1 MNTQTAIGVDI
12 GGSHIT
18 AALIALNDFS
28 VAPDSLCRQ
37 AVDARGSAS
46 DIIASWA
53 GVIKTVLTKKEDG
66 FTGKIGIAMPGPFDY
81 EQGISFIR
89 NLDKYEALYGLPVK
103 LLLAESLQMDAGKIS
118 FMNDA
123 GCFLQGEAA
132 GGAAKGYARAIGLTL
147 GTGVGT
153 ARYAQGKAE
162 DAALWQSA
170 FKDSIAEEYFATRW
184 FLKRYKAATRQNVEG
199 VKTLATLCRKGDAEA
214 CAVFEEFAINFAN
227 FLQVFIEA
235 DKPEVVVIGGNVARA
250 SDLFFPKTSA
260 LLAEKGIHTPLKN
273 AILGESAAL
282 IGAASFCK

>member
-1 MNTQTAIGVDI
+1 MYTQTAIGVDI

-18 AALIALNDFS
+18 AAIINLKIS
-28 VAPDSLCRQ
+28 TVIPGSLCRQ
-37 AVDARGSAS
+37 AVDAKGSA
-46 DIIASWA
+46 DEIVACWA
-53 GVIKTVLTKKEDG
+53 EVIKEAIKKNDD
-66 FTGKIGIAMPGPFDY
+66 TYIGKIGIAMPGPFDY
-81 EQGISFIR
+81 EKGISYIR

-103 LLLAESLQMDAGKIS
+103 ELLAAALQINTDDIY

-132 GGAAKGYARAIGLTL
+132 GGAAKGYSRAIGLTL

-153 ARYAQGKAE
+153 ARYADGQAE

-184 FLKRYKAATRQNVEG
+184 FLKRYKTATRQHVDG
-199 VKTLATLCRKGDAEA
+199 VKTLATLCRTGDIEA
-214 CAVFEEFAINFAN
+214 RGVFEEFAINFAD
-227 FLQVFIEA
+227 FLHTFIKA
-235 DKPEVVVIGGNVARA
+235 DQPDVVVIGGNVAKA
-250 SDLFFPKTSA
+250 SDLFFPNISA
-260 LLAEKGIHTPLKN
+260 LLAEKDIRIPLKN